1 MKIKPTSEKVK
12 SAPKVSSRSHL
23 GERVPP
29 LRFPG
34 FEGVWE
40 EVRIRE
46 LYSER
51 TQRCTTPMELL
62 SVTISEGVVPRADIE
77 GKDNSSED
85 KSNYKVVHVGDM
97 VYNTMRM
104 WQGASGL
111 SAYNGIVSPAYTILK
126 DAAKFDHE
134 FMASLFKTEWLI
146 NEFRKNS
153 QGLTSDTWNLKY
165 PQIAAIKVR
174 LPSVQ
179 EQHHI
184 ATFLSLIDSRITA
197 QRKIV
202 ELLKKHKRGLVQDLF
217 TSELSKLPRL
227 RFAGF
232 KDAWTIR
239 SFDEVFSFL
248 KNNTLP
254 RSEMTTA
261 GGMIRNVH
269 YGDVLIKYGDVLD
282 CNRDQIPF
290 LVSDKQSDDYRL
302 LQDGDVVIA
311 DTAEDEAVG
320 KTVELVGVA
329 NKLIESGLHTIACR
343 PTISFAPRFLGY
355 YLNSTAYR
363 RQLLP
368 LMQGIK
374 VLSLSKSQL
383 GKTQLLFPPDINEQK
398 RIAELLTGIDAH
410 IAMAQSHLDKMQ
422 SLKTGFLQQL
432 FV

>member
-1 MKIKPTSEKVK
+1 MKIKPISEKAK
-12 SAPKVSSRSHL
+12 SASKVSSRSHL
-23 GERVPP
+23 GERVPR

-34 FEGVWE
+34 FEGEWE
-40 EVRIRE
+40 VARIGE

-51 TQRCTTPMELL
+51 SQRCTTPMELL

-111 SAYNGIVSPAYTILK
+111 SAYNGIVSPAYTILT

-184 ATFLSLIDSRITA
+184 ATFLFLIDSRITA

-202 ELLKKHKRGLVQDLF
+202 ELLKKHKRGLHSAIFGQKCRVVNADG
-217 TSELSKLPRL
+217 KPWP
-227 RFAGF
+227 
-232 KDAWTIR
+232 AWRQVRIGDI
-239 SFDEVFSFL
+239 FQE
-248 KNNTLP
+248 
-254 RSEMTTA
+254 RSERGGTA
-261 GGMIRNVH
+261 
-269 YGDVLIKYGDVLD
+269 DE
-282 CNRDQIPF
+282 
-290 LVSDKQSDDYRL
+290 L
-302 LQDGDVVIA
+302 LSVTINNGVKRQA
-311 DTAEDEAVG
+311 DTDKKDSSSEDKSNYKKVLPGDIVYNTMRMWQGASGVSPWAGIVSPAYTVIYPRGRQNTTFWAYAFKYWRLIQEFQKFSQGLTSDTWNLKYPQLSDIRVYEPSMDEQEAIVDILSMLDERVSAAEQ
-320 KTVELVGVA
+320 EL
-329 NKLIESGLHTIACR
+329 NKMRNLKSGL
-343 PTISFAPRFLGY
+343 
-355 YLNSTAYR
+355 
-363 RQLLP
+363 
-368 LMQGIK
+368 
-374 VLSLSKSQL
+374 
-383 GKTQLLFPPDINEQK
+383 
-398 RIAELLTGIDAH
+398 
-410 IAMAQSHLDKMQ
+410 
-422 SLKTGFLQQL
+422 LQQL

>member
-23 GERVPP
+23 WERVPR

-34 FEGVWE
+34 FEGEWE
-40 EVRIRE
+40 VVRIGE

-174 LPSVQ
+174 LPSAQ

-184 ATFLSLIDSRITA
+184 ATFLSLIDSRITS

-202 ELLKKHKRGLVQDLF
+202 ELLKKHKRGLHSAIFGQKCRVVNADG
-217 TSELSKLPRL
+217 KPWP
-227 RFAGF
+227 
-232 KDAWTIR
+232 AWRQVRIGDI
-239 SFDEVFSFL
+239 FQE
-248 KNNTLP
+248 
-254 RSEMTTA
+254 RSERGGTA
-261 GGMIRNVH
+261 
-269 YGDVLIKYGDVLD
+269 DE
-282 CNRDQIPF
+282 
-290 LVSDKQSDDYRL
+290 L
-302 LQDGDVVIA
+302 LSVTINNGVKRQA
-311 DTAEDEAVG
+311 DTDKKDSSSEDKSNYKKVLPGDIVYNTMRMWQGASGVSPWAGIVSPAYTVIYPRGRQNTTFWAYAFKYWRLIQEFQKFSQGLTSDTWNLKYPQLSDIRVYEPSMDEQEAIVDILSMLDERVSAAEQ
-320 KTVELVGVA
+320 EL
-329 NKLIESGLHTIACR
+329 NKMRNLKSGL
-343 PTISFAPRFLGY
+343 
-355 YLNSTAYR
+355 
-363 RQLLP
+363 
-368 LMQGIK
+368 
-374 VLSLSKSQL
+374 
-383 GKTQLLFPPDINEQK
+383 
-398 RIAELLTGIDAH
+398 
-410 IAMAQSHLDKMQ
+410 
-422 SLKTGFLQQL
+422 LQQL

>member
-1 MKIKPTSEKVK
+1 MP
-12 SAPKVSSRSHL
+12 R
-23 GERVPP
+23 
-29 LRFPG
+29 LRFLG
-34 FEGVWE
+34 FEGEWE
-40 EVRIRE
+40 VARIGE

-51 TQRCTTPMELL
+51 SQRCTTPMELL

-202 ELLKKHKRGLVQDLF
+202 ELLKKHKRGLHSAIFGQKCRVVNADG
-217 TSELSKLPRL
+217 KPWP
-227 RFAGF
+227 
-232 KDAWTIR
+232 AWRQVRIGDI
-239 SFDEVFSFL
+239 FQE
-248 KNNTLP
+248 
-254 RSEMTTA
+254 RSERGGTA
-261 GGMIRNVH
+261 
-269 YGDVLIKYGDVLD
+269 DE
-282 CNRDQIPF
+282 
-290 LVSDKQSDDYRL
+290 L
-302 LQDGDVVIA
+302 LSVTINNGVKRQA
-311 DTAEDEAVG
+311 DTDKKDSSSEDKSNYKKVLPGDIVYNTMRMWQGASGVSPWAGIVSPAYTVIYPRGRQNTTFWAYAFKYWRLIQEFQKFSQGLTSDTWNLKYPQLSDIRVYEPSMNEQEAIVDILSMLDERVSAAEQ
-320 KTVELVGVA
+320 EL
-329 NKLIESGLHTIACR
+329 NKMRNLKSGL
-343 PTISFAPRFLGY
+343 
-355 YLNSTAYR
+355 
-363 RQLLP
+363 
-368 LMQGIK
+368 
-374 VLSLSKSQL
+374 
-383 GKTQLLFPPDINEQK
+383 
-398 RIAELLTGIDAH
+398 
-410 IAMAQSHLDKMQ
+410 
-422 SLKTGFLQQL
+422 LQQL